1 MCTFMQDPVL
11 SLKYLLLEEKVLSEE
26 NKLQNPAACH
36 RTHLEGVCSQT
47 DYGDRD
53 GKMNQY
59 SK

>member
-1 MCTFMQDPVL
+1 MQDPVL
-11 SLKYLLLEEKVLSEE
+11 SFQYLLLEEKVLSEE

-36 RTHLEGVCSQT
+36 RTHPEGVCSQT

-59 SK
+59 SKK